1 VAEIQEIMRQADGGI
16 TGGDDFPDLDQS
28 LRNIVAT
35 SAISH
40 GVDVDKFNAMFF
52 AGMPNDIAEFI
63 QASSRIGRAHVGFS
77 LLVPT
82 PQARRDRYIVETH
95 DVFHRFLERMIAPPA
110 ITRWAATA
118 HDRVLTSLF
127 QAWLSGWA
135 EQKLF
140 MEYADADKVRAP
152 RFETVNDVNRL
163 FTGSDLPGAAKDFM
177 EFCVLALGV
186 PGRGV
191 SRLGAAPHP
200 EYYDGRIRNLA
211 KELTDEFRTE
221 NATTR
226 LSDYWEN
233 SPVGQKPM
241 TSLRDI
247 DEAGRFIPARPFG
260 KHRIK
265 GAEEKTLIAE
275 ALRIVRR
282 QRSRVGELDSDDG
295 EA

>member
-1 VAEIQEIMRQADGGI
+1 
-16 TGGDDFPDLDQS
+16 
-28 LRNIVAT
+28 
-35 SAISH
+35 
-40 GVDVDKFNAMFF
+40 
-52 AGMPNDIAEFI
+52 
-63 QASSRIGRAHVGFS
+63 
-77 LLVPT
+77 
-82 PQARRDRYIVETH
+82 
-95 DVFHRFLERMIAPPA
+95 
-110 ITRWAATA
+110 
-118 HDRVLTSLF
+118 
-127 QAWLSGWA
+127 
-135 EQKLF
+135 
-140 MEYADADKVRAP
+140 
-152 RFETVNDVNRL
+152 
-163 FTGSDLPGAAKDFM
+163 M

-265 GAEEKTLIAE
+265 GADEKTLIAE